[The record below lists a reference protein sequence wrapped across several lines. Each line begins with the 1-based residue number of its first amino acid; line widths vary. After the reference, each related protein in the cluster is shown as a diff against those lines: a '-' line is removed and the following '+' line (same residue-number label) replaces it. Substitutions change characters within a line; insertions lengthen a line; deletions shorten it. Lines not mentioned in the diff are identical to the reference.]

1 MDRRG
6 TAIGALLLRVEMA
19 NLFAVLGVETIDEF
33 AEEIVD
39 HDGGGVIARV
49 HRAACNRRAL
59 AVSYW
64 EVSSE
69 I

>member
-1 MDRRG
+1 
-6 TAIGALLLRVEMA
+6 MA

-33 AEEIVD
+33 AEEVVD